1 MELLKMFPGWRD
13 HESSCNLSPTLW
25 QTWCFYHFLFMSKE
39 HDVVNAVDQLVVLR
53 NVQAIKVPEDYIIR
67 RTGKV
72 TKP

>member
-1 MELLKMFPGWRD
+1 
-13 HESSCNLSPTLW
+13 
-25 QTWCFYHFLFMSKE
+25 MSKE